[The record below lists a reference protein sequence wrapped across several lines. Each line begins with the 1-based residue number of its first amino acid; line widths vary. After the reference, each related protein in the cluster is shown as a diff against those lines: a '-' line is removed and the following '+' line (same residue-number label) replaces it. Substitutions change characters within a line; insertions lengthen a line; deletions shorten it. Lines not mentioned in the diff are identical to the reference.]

1 MLQYN
6 STVRFDCVRSPYQ
19 EVAALNDQHGK
30 GKTTYTQGCGVT
42 DSAGGERDTHTSH
55 ARAPIVMA
63 LPLPRSRS
71 VRLLPLVTVCVRA
84 CACFAC
90 AGAAAAALAMAAARE
105 ADVLVLGLG
114 ITERDRRA
122 GIYQETEG
130 HDRTSIDLPS
140 VQKELARKLIAL
152 GWA

>member
-1 MLQYN
+1 
-6 STVRFDCVRSPYQ
+6 
-19 EVAALNDQHGK
+19 
-30 GKTTYTQGCGVT
+30 
-42 DSAGGERDTHTSH
+42 
-55 ARAPIVMA
+55 
-63 LPLPRSRS
+63 
-71 VRLLPLVTVCVRA
+71 
-84 CACFAC
+84 
-90 AGAAAAALAMAAARE
+90 MAAARE

-152 GWA
+152 GWAWPEAFFQIGAPTPETMCERDRQGFAGGR